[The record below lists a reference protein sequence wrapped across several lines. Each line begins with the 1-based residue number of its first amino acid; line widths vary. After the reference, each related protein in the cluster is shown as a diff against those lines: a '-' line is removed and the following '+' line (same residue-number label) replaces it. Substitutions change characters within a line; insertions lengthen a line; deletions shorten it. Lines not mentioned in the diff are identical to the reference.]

1 MAHTN
6 KMRNYIIEKKFLLP
20 TYLILLPNNKC
31 IPKLQQYLP
40 IPSHPSPRK
49 KEIQI
54 PKECVLSRSLF
65 PTYLIPRSAVAA
77 DRRVYTLL
85 YHEGAP
91 GIHAT
96 AAENARWSV
105 ESDVNSLHS
114 MLSWQALTPA
124 ANVRCQSSPLASSQ
138 VGWP

>member
-77 DRRVYTLL
+77 DR
-85 YHEGAP
+85 
-91 GIHAT
+91 
-96 AAENARWSV
+96 
-105 ESDVNSLHS
+105 VNLGWC
-114 MLSWQALTPA
+114 LFR
-124 ANVRCQSSPLASSQ
+124 VRCRG
-138 VGWP
+138 VGFGRVSC

>member
-49 KEIQI
+49 KKFKSQKNVSYPDLCSPLISFLARPWPRIE
-54 PKECVLSRSLF
+54 LSWGGACFGFGVGESD
-65 PTYLIPRSAVAA
+65 SAV
-77 DRRVYTLL
+77 
-85 YHEGAP
+85 
-91 GIHAT
+91 
-96 AAENARWSV
+96 
-105 ESDVNSLHS
+105 
-114 MLSWQALTPA
+114 
-124 ANVRCQSSPLASSQ
+124 
-138 VGWP
+138 